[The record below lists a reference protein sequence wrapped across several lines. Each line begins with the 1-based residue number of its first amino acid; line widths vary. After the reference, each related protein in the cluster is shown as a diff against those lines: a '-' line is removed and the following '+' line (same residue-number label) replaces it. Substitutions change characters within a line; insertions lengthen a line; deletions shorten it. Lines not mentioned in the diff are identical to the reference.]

1 MSIERLLT
9 GRGIV
14 RYLDQTSAQPS
25 LLSLQYSPNSSDLN
39 PHHFVDISTEL
50 LHRGYSVCFRAPGNS
65 MQPTISN
72 GELITVK
79 PVAPSDLEQRDIILY
94 RYEKGVIA
102 HRLVRI
108 RRIKGD
114 AHYFILRGDASGA
127 CDYPVE
133 AQQILGK
140 VVSVERGGC
149 TIDLYSRRAKM
160 LRIAHAWLFR
170 LKRWVIRYLLQVRRS
185 FH

>member
-65 MQPTISN
+65 MHPTISN

-79 PVAPSDLEQRDIILY
+79 PVAPSDLKRRDIILY
-94 RYEKGVIA
+94 RLKRGVIA

-133 AQQILGK
+133 THQVLGK
-140 VVSVERGGC
+140 VTSVNRGGS
-149 TIDLYSRRAKM
+149 TVDLYSRRARM
-160 LRIAHAWLFR
+160 LLFVHAWVFR
-170 LKRWVIRYLLQVRRS
+170 LKRWMIRYFLQVGGF